1 MVISL
6 LLKVNLQL
14 RLLKINDHLMI
25 SNLAFV
31 HPEAKLGEKVIVEPF
46 AYIAG
51 NVVIGDGT
59 WVGPNSTIMDGAR
72 IGKNCK
78 IFPSS
83 VVSGIPQDL
92 KFKGED
98 STAELGDNTT
108 VREGVTV
115 NRGTAAVGK
124 TIIGKSCLLMAYAHI
139 GHDCKIGNFCI
150 IGNGSAMAGE
160 VNIDD
165 WAILSGGTMVHQF
178 THVGA
183 HVMIGGGSKIRT
195 DVPPFIKADRDPLSY
210 MGLNTVGLTRRG
222 FEKERI
228 DAIHNIY
235 RVIYQSKMNTTQAL
249 ERIEKE
255 FKPSPDR
262 DYILEFIR
270 NSERGIIRGP
280 R

>member
-1 MVISL
+1 
-6 LLKVNLQL
+6 
-14 RLLKINDHLMI
+14 MI

-31 HPEAKLGEKVIVEPF
+31 NPDAIIGKDVIIEPF

-51 NVVIGDGT
+51 NVIIGDGT

-72 IGKNCK
+72 IGKKCR
-78 IFPSS
+78 IFPSA

-92 KFKGED
+92 KFRGED
-98 STAELGDNTT
+98 STAEIGDNTT
-108 VREGVTV
+108 IREGVTV

-124 TIIGKSCLLMAYAHI
+124 TVVGSNCLLMAYCHI
-139 GHDCKIGNFCI
+139 GHDCIIGDYCI
-150 IGNGSAMAGE
+150 IGNATGLAGE

-165 WAILSGGTMVHQF
+165 WAILSGGTLVHQF
-178 THVGA
+178 TRIGA
-183 HVMIGGGSKIRT
+183 HVMIGGGAKVRT

-210 MGLNTVGLTRRG
+210 LGLNTVGLTRRG

-228 DAIHNIY
+228 DEIHNIY
-235 RVIYQSKMNTTQAL
+235 RVIYQSHMNFAQAL
-249 ERIEKE
+249 DNVETD

-270 NSERGIIRGP
+270 KSERGIIRS